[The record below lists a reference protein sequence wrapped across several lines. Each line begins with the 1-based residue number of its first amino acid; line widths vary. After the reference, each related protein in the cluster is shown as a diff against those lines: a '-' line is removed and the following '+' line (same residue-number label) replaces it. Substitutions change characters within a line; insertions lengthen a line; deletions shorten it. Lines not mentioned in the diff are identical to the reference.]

1 MLQVVMFV
9 SLMSFCPLGFPQNTA
24 SAGMTRR
31 NTYVCSDRNNAD
43 RLSVIPNG
51 KENRCE
57 TFLHFQVRSQQGF
70 KSNIRRRGF
79 FYPESLNH
87 NSALA

>member
-1 MLQVVMFV
+1 MFYFSCNLLDFRVCLQN
-9 SLMSFCPLGFPQNTA
+9 NTA

-51 KENRCE
+51 KENR
-57 TFLHFQVRSQQGF
+57 
-70 KSNIRRRGF
+70 
-79 FYPESLNH
+79 
-87 NSALA
+87 